1 MLSKS
6 ILLKI
11 LLILTTFSYI
21 LEKKYY
27 DKKLLKPR
35 NLYIELISLIHH
47 TLVMF
52 STGMFFLYPLVG
64 LTLEILFKLHWVFN
78 NDKCILSQIYHG
90 YYFNSANSE
99 FNNLI
104 TFITNKK
111 YVLAAV
117 VAITFGFFK
126 TENKNVYT
134 YLLLIYILLL
144 LLLKIKYPNN
154 DKNENNN
161 LRNTFTRDV

>member
-1 MLSKS
+1 MIINQIHL
-6 ILLKI
+6 II
-11 LLILTTFSYI
+11 TLILSTVSYI

-27 DKKLLKPR
+27 DKKLLNPR
-35 NLYIELISLIHH
+35 NLYIELISFIHH
-47 TLVMF
+47 ILVIF
-52 STGMFFLYPLVG
+52 STSMFFLYPLVG

-78 NDKCILSQIYHG
+78 NNKCILSQIYHG

-126 TENKNVYT
+126 TENKNIYT

-154 DKNENNN
+154 NKNENSN